1 MMMVILISGVAAL
14 QSISNMVHV
23 PSFDNIIIFNLF
35 GIISF
40 VKTESDFEHLNAKV
54 FLFITILLTS
64 FCCTLHVVY
73 IRSSNNNR

>member
-1 MMMVILISGVAAL
+1 
-14 QSISNMVHV
+14 MVHV

-54 FLFITILLTS
+54 FLFITILLTAS
-64 FCCTLHVVY
+64 VVLFTSCVLAAV
-73 IRSSNNNR
+73 ITTDNGDMPS

>member
-1 MMMVILISGVAAL
+1 
-14 QSISNMVHV
+14 MVHV

-54 FLFITILLTS
+54 FLFITILLTAS
-64 FCCTLHVVY
+64 VVLFTSY
-73 IRSSNNNR
+73 VLAAVITTDNGDMPS

>member
-1 MMMVILISGVAAL
+1 ME
-14 QSISNMVHV
+14 HV

-54 FLFITILLTS
+54 FVFITILLTVS
-64 FCCTLHVVY
+64 VVLFTSCVLGAV
-73 IRSSNNNR
+73 ITTDNGDMPS